1 MKLYGIPN
9 CNTVKKAR
17 SWLETHGIAYE
28 FHDFKKQ
35 GVTQAL
41 LSGWLKQVGWQ
52 KLLKKTGPT
61 WGQLPDAVKASIK
74 DDTSALALMLE
85 KPNVIKRPVL
95 EHNGK
100 VLATGFSGRG
110 GNAPVEYE
118 NLLARF
124 PLPNPLPQAGEGAN
138 E

>member
-9 CNTVKKAR
+9 CGTVKKAR
-17 SWLETHGIAYE
+17 LWLDEHGMRYE

-35 GVTQAL
+35 GITEAL

-52 KLLKKTGPT
+52 RLLKKTGPT

-74 DDTSALALMLE
+74 DDASAMALMLE

-95 EHNGK
+95 VRDGK
-100 VLATGFSGRG
+100 VLATGFSET
-110 GNAPVEYE
+110 EYE
-118 NLLARF
+118 KIRN
-124 PLPNPLPQAGEGAN
+124 
-138 E
+138 

>member
-9 CNTVKKAR
+9 CGTVKKAR
-17 SWLETHGIAYE
+17 LWLDEHGVNYE

-35 GVTQAL
+35 GVNETMLAA
-41 LSGWLKQVGWQ
+41 WLKQVGWQ

-74 DDTSALALMLE
+74 DDASALALMLE

-95 EHNGK
+95 ERNGK
-100 VLATGFSGRG
+100 VLATGF
-110 GNAPVEYE
+110 NENEYE
-118 NLLARF
+118 KLDL
-124 PLPNPLPQAGEGAN
+124 
-138 E
+138 